1 MKPELN
7 TATPDA
13 VERERVALLKL
24 LADEDPEVHQAIM
37 ARLVAQG
44 PAVCSWLRPHL
55 LSSDPLLRRRAHE
68 VVLHFER
75 CDTDREFL
83 AFCLRNGEEF
93 ELETGVLMLA
103 RTASPEIN
111 CDAYRA
117 LLDEF
122 ASELRDRLDLGAEP
136 RLFLAQFNT
145 WMFTDHGFKG
155 DRDNFFAPRNNY
167 LNEVLDRRLG
177 NPIGLSIV
185 YLLLAQRLSLP
196 VAGIGFPGHFLC
208 RYQDAEE
215 SVYIDV
221 FDGGRLLTKAD
232 CVQHLLHSAFGL
244 NEQFLAPVS
253 PRRML
258 MRLCGNLHQSYLH
271 LKQQPNALRVQ
282 GYLTAL
288 SRGMG
293 N

>member
-1 MKPELN
+1 MNPTLN
-7 TATPDA
+7 SATPDA
-13 VERERVALLKL
+13 VERERQALLKL
-24 LADEDPEVHQAIM
+24 LADEDPEVHQAIQ
-37 ARLVAQG
+37 ARLIAQG
-44 PAVCSWLRPHL
+44 AVVCDWLRPHL
-55 LSSDPLLRRRAHE
+55 LSNDPLLRRRVHE
-68 VVLHFER
+68 VVLHYER

-83 AFCLRNGEEF
+83 AFCLRHGEEF
-93 ELETGVLMLA
+93 DLETGVLLLA

-122 ASELRDRLDLGAEP
+122 ASTLRERLDFDAEP
-136 RLFLAQFNT
+136 RALLVRLNT
-145 WMFTDHGFKG
+145 WMFGDLGFKG
-155 DRDNFFAPRNNY
+155 DRENYFAPRNNY

-177 NPIGLSIV
+177 NPVGLSIV
-185 YLLLAQRLSLP
+185 YLLLTQRLKLP
-196 VAGIGFPGHFLC
+196 VTGIGFPGHFLC
-208 RYQDAEE
+208 RYQDAAE
-215 SVYIDV
+215 SIYIDV

-271 LKQQPNALRVQ
+271 LKQQDNALRVQ